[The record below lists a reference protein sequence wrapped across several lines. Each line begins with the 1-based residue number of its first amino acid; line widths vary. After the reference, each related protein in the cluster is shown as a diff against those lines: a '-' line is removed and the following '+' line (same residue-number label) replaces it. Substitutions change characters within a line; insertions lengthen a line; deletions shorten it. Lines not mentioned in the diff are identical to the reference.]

1 MRRTQLVAVLAALLF
16 AATISA
22 HHSFTATYDTEKTM
36 TIEGTVAQFL
46 LRNPHSFLHVTVKN
60 KEGKEEIWNVEWAAA
75 GQLSGAA
82 LVTSLKAGDPVVI
95 RGNPARDPADM
106 RLRMVSVKRTSD
118 GASWGFGNGQ
128 TFN

>member
-1 MRRTQLVAVLAALLF
+1 MIRRSVTAIFITLLF
-16 AATISA
+16 AATASA
-22 HHSFTATYDTEKTM
+22 HHSFTATYNTDKTM

-46 LRNPHSFLHVTVKN
+46 LRNPHSFLHVLVKT

-75 GQLSGAA
+75 GQLSGTVAN
-82 LVTSLKAGDPVVI
+82 SLKAGDPVIVS
-95 RGNPARDPADM
+95 GNPARDPADM

>member
-1 MRRTQLVAVLAALLF
+1 MRRTQLVAVFAALFF
-16 AATISA
+16 AVTASA
-22 HHSFTATYDTEKTM
+22 HHSFTATYDTEKTVS
-36 TIEGTVAQFL
+36 IEGTVVQFM
-46 LRNPHSFLHVTVKN
+46 LRNPHSFLHVSVKN
-60 KEGKEEIWNVEWAAA
+60 KEGKEEVWNVEWAAA

-82 LVTSLKAGDPVVI
+82 LVTSLKAGDPVVV
-95 RGNPARDPADM
+95 RGNPARDAADM

>member
-1 MRRTQLVAVLAALLF
+1 MRRTPIVAVLAILL
-16 AATISA
+16 AVTMSA
-22 HHSFTATYDTEKTM
+22 HHSFTATYNTDKTM

-46 LRNPHSFLHVTVKN
+46 LRNPHSFLHVVVKT
-60 KEGKEEIWNVEWAAA
+60 KDGKEEIWNVEWAAA
-75 GQLSGAA
+75 GQLGSVA
-82 LVTSLKAGDPVVI
+82 LVTSLKAGDPVVVS
-95 RGNPARDPADM
+95 GNPARDPADL

>member
-1 MRRTQLVAVLAALLF
+1 MRRTQLVAALAALLF
-16 AATISA
+16 AATVSA

-36 TIEGTVAQFL
+36 TIEGTVVQFM
-46 LRNPHSFLHVTVKN
+46 LRNPHSFLHVSVKN
-60 KEGKEEIWNVEWAAA
+60 KEGKEEVWNVEWAAA
-75 GQLSGAA
+75 GQLSSVA

-95 RGNPARDPADM
+95 RGNPARDAADL

-118 GASWGFGNGQ
+118 GASWGGNGQ

>member
-1 MRRTQLVAVLAALLF
+1 MVAAVLIALLF
-16 AATISA
+16 AAPSAA
-22 HHSFTATYDTEKTM
+22 HHSFSATYNTDKTVS
-36 TIEGTVAQFL
+36 IEGTVTQFL

-60 KEGKEEIWNVEWAAA
+60 KDGKEEIWNVEWAAA
-75 GQLSGAA
+75 GQLAGAA
-82 LVTSLKAGDPVVI
+82 LVTSLKAGDPVVVS
-95 RGNPARDPADM
+95 GNPARDAADL

>member
-1 MRRTQLVAVLAALLF
+1 MRRTQLVAVLGALFF
-16 AATISA
+16 AATVSA
-22 HHSFTATYDTEKTM
+22 HHSFTATYDNDKTM

-46 LRNPHSFLHVTVKN
+46 LRNPHSFLHVNVKN
-60 KEGKEEIWNVEWAAA
+60 KEGKEEVWNVEWAAA

-82 LVTSLKAGDPVVI
+82 LVSSLKAGDPVVV

-118 GASWGFGNGQ
+118 GASWGLGNGQ